1 MTPRIASTVSAA
13 ALAAALIAFTAPA
26 AYACQCSP
34 QIAQAISAING
45 NTTSVVTAMQAEIST
60 AIAKSTTQISGVLR
74 QQTLADQRMNDS
86 REELEKLRAGNAQRA
101 RIRDDQKI
109 TPEQAAQ
116 YCGTLNAGAQAGS
129 GAGAVAA
136 LAADMQR
143 RGEERNN
150 YRDIKTSAKASLEY
164 TYKNFCDA
172 ESEKAGVCKAVPLP
186 QQNADISARNLMY
199 GSTYTNAGD
208 ILTIPE
214 MPYTAV
220 AQEAAVRFCETLG
233 KPVIETMIA
242 PPDIG
247 ADAATQAAYLR
258 QRNQAQRI
266 NLVQNFCSAVVAVR
280 APTIKTNADQQKM
293 LQELYSK
300 LSPSER
306 PPVDVLSY
314 NQLVAS
320 EVDQRFGLGAVKWGE
335 RMARNKSAPDQLYEQ
350 NLQLALISRI
360 LLDMSRTI
368 ERGFAMQMPSAA
380 TDSNVVIQPALR

>member
-1 MTPRIASTVSAA
+1 MTRRIATTATIAV
-13 ALAAALIAFTAPA
+13 LAAALLAAAAPA
-26 AYACQCSP
+26 QACQCSP
-34 QIAQAISAING
+34 QIAQAVTTING
-45 NTTSVVTAMQAEIST
+45 NTNAVVNAMQLAITE
-60 AIAKSTTQISGVLR
+60 AIAKSTTQLSAVSR
-74 QQTLADQRMNDS
+74 QQTMAQQRMADS

-101 RIRDDQKI
+101 RIRDDQKM
-109 TPEQAAQ
+109 TPEQATQ
-116 YCGTLNAGAQAGS
+116 YCATLNAGAQAGG

-150 YRDIKTSAKASLEY
+150 FRDIRTSARSSLEY
-164 TYKNFCDA
+164 AYKNFCDA
-172 ESEKAGVCKAVPLP
+172 ESEKAGVCKAAPLP
-186 QQNADISARNLMY
+186 QQNADISARNLMH
-199 GSTYTNAGD
+199 GSTFTNAGD
-208 ILTIPE
+208 ILTISD
-214 MPYTAV
+214 MPYTPA
-220 AQEAAVRFCETLG
+220 AQEAAVRFCETVG
-233 KPVIETMIA
+233 KPVIETMIS
-242 PPDIG
+242 PPPIG

-258 QRNQAQRI
+258 QRNQSQRI

-280 APTIKTNADQQKM
+280 APMIKASPDQQKM

-300 LSPSER
+300 LPPAER
-306 PPVDVLSY
+306 PTTTALSY

-320 EVDQRFGLGAVKWGE
+320 EVDQRFGANAVKWGE

-380 TDSNVVIQPALR
+380 TDSNIVIQPAVR